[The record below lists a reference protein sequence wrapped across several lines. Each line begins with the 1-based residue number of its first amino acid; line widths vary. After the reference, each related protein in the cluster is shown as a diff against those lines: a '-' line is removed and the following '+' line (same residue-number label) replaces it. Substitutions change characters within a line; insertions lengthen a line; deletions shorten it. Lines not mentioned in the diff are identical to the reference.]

1 MKQAT
6 LHQLQILGAIARYG
20 SFTRA
25 AAALELTQP
34 TVSQQIKRLTQT
46 IGMPLFEQ
54 LGKQIYLTAAG
65 QEVLGASAMISEK
78 FAELER
84 LGFLKRKGGS
94 PPIADPNCQAA
105 QDTSGPTA
113 VSIEAR
119 LSDIKPWSIV
129 EIESVS
135 LTNKRPEA
143 PISPVD
149 TSFELELQAY
159 ALEIARLSPR

>member
-1 MKQAT
+1 MEALSEVIFERT
-6 LHQLQILGAIARYG
+6 L
-20 SFTRA
+20 S
-25 AAALELTQP
+25 
-34 TVSQQIKRLTQT
+34 
-46 IGMPLFEQ
+46 
-54 LGKQIYLTAAG
+54 
-65 QEVLGASAMISEK
+65 GASAVKLPKDQLPRHLRTLLLAVDGRLPVSSFAPFLTTLAPLSEK

-113 VSIEAR
+113 ISIEAR

>member
-1 MKQAT
+1 MEALSEVIFERT
-6 LHQLQILGAIARYG
+6 LSGVSAVKLPKDQLPRHLRTLLLAVDGRLPVS
-20 SFTRA
+20 SFA
-25 AAALELTQP
+25 PFLT
-34 TVSQQIKRLTQT
+34 TLA
-46 IGMPLFEQ
+46 PL
-54 LGKQIYLTAAG
+54 
-65 QEVLGASAMISEK
+65 SEK

-143 PISPVD
+143 PVGPADI
-149 TSFELELQAY
+149 SFELELQAY

>member
-1 MKQAT
+1 MEALSEVIFERT
-6 LHQLQILGAIARYG
+6 LSGVSAVKLSKDQLPRHLRTLLLAVDGRLPVS
-20 SFTRA
+20 SFA
-25 AAALELTQP
+25 PFLT
-34 TVSQQIKRLTQT
+34 TLA
-46 IGMPLFEQ
+46 PL
-54 LGKQIYLTAAG
+54 
-65 QEVLGASAMISEK
+65 SEK

-84 LGFLKRKGGS
+84 LGFLKRKGGP
-94 PPIADPNCQAA
+94 PPIADPNRQAA

-119 LSDIKPWSIV
+119 LPDIKPWSIA
-129 EIESVS
+129 EIESMS

-143 PISPVD
+143 PAGPVD